1 MRCVGLVGASGRM
14 GQRICRLVEG
24 LQNVDELRCFGRGDR
39 LDFSG
44 LDVVIDFSLPEATIE
59 VVQALKVPQLRWFP
73 VLLVIRKG
81 SLANSL
87 K

>member
-39 LDFSG
+39 LDFFG
-44 LDVVIDFSLPEATIE
+44 IGCCY
-59 VVQALKVPQLRWFP
+59 R
-73 VLLVIRKG
+73 LL
-81 SLANSL
+81 LA
-87 K
+87 